1 MRVVTSDNWLDAQYS
16 VLGSALIDERVVPQI
31 ISETDETDYS
41 GGCRHVFRAIKSLFD
56 KHIPVDPV
64 SVNNALGGNYNQF
77 LTSLMEITPTAA
89 NVGTYIQ
96 ICREQARVLAIR
108 DLAGQFVQVNTVA
121 EARALLEKANAL
133 AASTQRQHSV
143 TLQQAFTDFGRRMQ
157 EHPKYLSWPIQ
168 QIRDN
173 LRVRAGNVVLIAAE
187 PSVGKTAFAL
197 QCAVHWAKNTSVGFF
212 SFETDPETLGDRIA
226 SHVMSISMEDIQN
239 RKLTDK
245 QWERYAYLGSQN
257 ADRKLTLE
265 PASGMTVSDI
275 RARIVEKG
283 YQVVVIDYLQL
294 IPSRGSTRYEQV
306 TNISLALHE
315 LAQSL
320 KVTVIALSQ
329 VSRSDDDHTPR
340 NSDLRESGQ
349 LEQDADVIIFLKL
362 RNKAKPEGPR
372 RLYVTKYKEGKRFQ
386 TNLSFDGETQTFAWI
401 SEVEAKA
408 FDAVT
413 ATGKNYKQKKPPVP
427 DVPENPEVPGQMEM
441 LPDDTP
447 VPFTDDEAE
456 AWDGR

>member
-1 MRVVTSDNWLDAQYS
+1 MRVTGDNWLDAQYS
-16 VLGSALIDERVVPQI
+16 VLGSALIDDRVVPQI

-41 GGCRHVFRAIKSLFD
+41 GGCRIVFRAIKTLFD
-56 KHIPVDPV
+56 KHVPVDPV
-64 SVNNALGGNYNQF
+64 SVNDALGGNYNKF
-77 LTSLMEITPTAA
+77 LLDLMEITPTAA

-96 ICREQARVLAIR
+96 ICREQSRVAAIR
-108 DLAGQFVQVNTVA
+108 DLAEKLGTVENMA
-121 EARALLEKANAL
+121 DARAMLEKANSY
-133 AASTQRQHSV
+133 AASTQRERSV
-143 TLQQAFTDFGRRMQ
+143 TLQQSFTDFGRRMQ
-157 EHPKYLSWPIQ
+157 ERPNYLRWPIQ
-168 QIRDN
+168 QIQDN

-197 QCAVHWAKNTSVGFF
+197 QCALHWAKSSNVGFF
-212 SFETDPETLGDRIA
+212 SYETDPETLGDRIA
-226 SHVMSISMEDIQN
+226 SHVMSISMDDIQN

-245 QWERYAYLGSQN
+245 QWQRYAYLGSQN

-275 RARIVEKG
+275 RARIVEKS
-283 YQVVVIDYLQL
+283 YQIVVIDYLQL

-306 TNISLALHE
+306 TNISLALHA

-320 KVTVIALSQ
+320 KVTVVALSQ

-362 RNKAKPEGPR
+362 RNKAKPDGPR
-372 RLYVTKYKEGKRFQ
+372 RFYVTKYKDGKRFQ
-386 TNLSFDGETQTFAWI
+386 TNLAFDGDTQTFSWI

-413 ATGKNYKQKKPPVP
+413 ATGKDYKQKKPPVP
-427 DVPENPEVPGQMEM
+427 DVPEKPEVPGQMEM

-447 VPFTDDEAE
+447 VPF
-456 AWDGR
+456 

>member
-1 MRVVTSDNWLDAQYS
+1 MRVTGDNWLDAQYS
-16 VLGSALIDERVVPQI
+16 VLGSALIDDRVVPQI
-31 ISETDETDYS
+31 IAETEEADYS
-41 GGCRHVFRAIKSLFD
+41 GGCRNVFLAIKRLFD
-56 KHIPVDPV
+56 KGVPVDPV
-64 SVNNALGGNYNQF
+64 SVNNALGGNYQDF
-77 LTSLMEITPTAA
+77 LVQLMEITPTAA

-96 ICREQARVLAIR
+96 ICREQSRVAAIR
-108 DLAGQFVQVNTVA
+108 DLAEKLGTVENMA
-121 EARALLEKANAL
+121 DARAMLEKANSY
-133 AASTQRQHSV
+133 AASTQRERSV
-143 TLQQAFTDFGRRMQ
+143 TLQQSFTDFGRRMQ
-157 EHPKYLSWPIQ
+157 ERPNYLRWPIQ
-168 QIRDN
+168 QIQDN

-197 QCAVHWAKNTSVGFF
+197 QCALHWAKSSNVGFF
-212 SFETDPETLGDRIA
+212 SYETDPETLGDRIA
-226 SHVMSISMEDIQN
+226 SHVMSISMDDIQN

-245 QWERYAYLGSQN
+245 QWQRYAYLGSQN

-283 YQVVVIDYLQL
+283 YQIVVIDYLQL
-294 IPSRGSTRYEQV
+294 IPSRGSNRYEQV
-306 TNISLALHE
+306 TNISLALHA

-320 KVTVIALSQ
+320 NVTVVALSQ

-362 RNKAKPEGPR
+362 RNKAKPDGPR
-372 RLYVTKYKEGKRFQ
+372 RFYVTKYKDGKRFQ
-386 TNLSFDGETQTFAWI
+386 TNLAFDGDTQTFSWI

-413 ATGKNYKQKKPPVP
+413 ATGKDYKQKKPPVP
-427 DVPENPEVPGQMEM
+427 DVPEKPEVPGQMEM

-447 VPFTDDEAE
+447 VPF
-456 AWDGR
+456 

>member
-1 MRVVTSDNWLDAQYS
+1 MRVTGDNWLDAQYS
-16 VLGSALIDERVVPQI
+16 VLGSALIDDRVVPQI

-41 GGCRHVFRAIKSLFD
+41 GGCRNVFRAIKTLFD
-56 KHIPVDPV
+56 KHVPVDPV
-64 SVNNALGGNYNQF
+64 SVNDALGGNYNKF
-77 LTSLMEITPTAA
+77 LLDLMEITPTAA

-96 ICREQARVLAIR
+96 ICREQSRVAAIR
-108 DLAGQFVQVNTVA
+108 DLAEKLGTVENMA
-121 EARALLEKANAL
+121 DARAMLEKANSY
-133 AASTQRQHSV
+133 AASTQRERSV
-143 TLQQAFTDFGRRMQ
+143 TLQQSFTDFGRRMQ
-157 EHPKYLSWPIQ
+157 ERPNYLRWPIQ
-168 QIRDN
+168 QIQDN

-197 QCAVHWAKNTSVGFF
+197 QCALHWAKSSNVGFF
-212 SFETDPETLGDRIA
+212 SYETDPETLGDRIA
-226 SHVMSISMEDIQN
+226 SHVMSISMDDIQN

-245 QWERYAYLGSQN
+245 QWQRYAYLGSQN

-283 YQVVVIDYLQL
+283 YQIVVIDYLQL
-294 IPSRGSTRYEQV
+294 IPSRGSNRYEQV
-306 TNISLALHE
+306 TNISLALHA

-320 KVTVIALSQ
+320 KVTVVALSQ

-362 RNKAKPEGPR
+362 RNKAKPDGPR
-372 RLYVTKYKEGKRFQ
+372 RFYVTKYKDGKRFQ
-386 TNLSFDGETQTFAWI
+386 TNLAFDGDTQTFAWM

-413 ATGKNYKQKKPPVP
+413 ATGKDYKQKKSPVP
-427 DVPENPEVPGQMEM
+427 DVPEKPEVPGQMEM

-447 VPFTDDEAE
+447 VPF
-456 AWDGR
+456 

>member
-1 MRVVTSDNWLDAQYS
+1 MRVTGDNWLDAQYS
-16 VLGSALIDERVVPQI
+16 VLGSALIDDRVVPQI

-41 GGCRHVFRAIKSLFD
+41 GSCRNVFRAIKTLFD
-56 KHIPVDPV
+56 KHVPVDPV
-64 SVNNALGGNYNQF
+64 SVNDALGGNYNKF
-77 LTSLMEITPTAA
+77 LLDLMEITPTAA

-96 ICREQARVLAIR
+96 ICREQSRVAAIR
-108 DLAGQFVQVNTVA
+108 DLAEKLGTVENMA
-121 EARALLEKANAL
+121 DARAMLEKANSY
-133 AASTQRQHSV
+133 AASTQRERSV
-143 TLQQAFTDFGRRMQ
+143 TLQQSFTDFGRRMQ
-157 EHPKYLSWPIQ
+157 ERPNYLRWPIQ
-168 QIRDN
+168 QIQDN

-197 QCAVHWAKNTSVGFF
+197 QCALHWAKSSNVGFF
-212 SFETDPETLGDRIA
+212 SYETDPETLGDRIA
-226 SHVMSISMEDIQN
+226 SHVMSISMDDIQN

-245 QWERYAYLGSQN
+245 QWQRYAYLGSQN

-283 YQVVVIDYLQL
+283 YQIVVIDYLQL
-294 IPSRGSTRYEQV
+294 IPSRGSNRYEQV
-306 TNISLALHE
+306 TNISLALHA

-320 KVTVIALSQ
+320 KVTVVALSQ

-362 RNKAKPEGPR
+362 RNKAKPDGPR
-372 RLYVTKYKEGKRFQ
+372 RFYVTKYKDGKRFQ
-386 TNLSFDGETQTFAWI
+386 TNLAFDGDTQTFSWI

-413 ATGKNYKQKKPPVP
+413 ATGKDYKQKKPPVP
-427 DVPENPEVPGQMEM
+427 DVPEKPEVPGQMEM

-447 VPFTDDEAE
+447 VPF
-456 AWDGR
+456 

>member
-1 MRVVTSDNWLDAQYS
+1 MHIATSDNWLDAQYS
-16 VLGSALIDERVVPQI
+16 VLGSALIDDRVVPQI
-31 ISETDETDYS
+31 ISETDEGDYS
-41 GGCRHVFRAIKSLFD
+41 GGCRQVFRAIKSLFD
-56 KHIPVDPV
+56 KEVPVDPV
-64 SVNNALGGNYNQF
+64 SVNNALGGTYADF
-77 LTSLMEITPTAA
+77 LKSLMDITPTAA

-108 DLAGQFVQVNTVA
+108 DLAGQFVDVNTVA
-121 EARALLEKANAL
+121 DARALIEKMNAL
-133 AASTQRQHSV
+133 ATSTQRKQSV
-143 TLQQAFTDFGRRMQ
+143 TLKQSFTDFGRRMQ
-157 EHPKYLSWPIQ
+157 ERPKYIGWPIQ
-168 QIRDN
+168 QIQDN

-197 QCAVHWAKNTSVGFF
+197 QCAVHWAKNYNVGFF

-245 QWERYAYLGSQN
+245 QWERYAYFGSQN
-257 ADRKLTLE
+257 AERKLTLE

-275 RARIVEKG
+275 RARTVEKG
-283 YQVVVIDYLQL
+283 YQIVVIDYLQL
-294 IPSRGSTRYEQV
+294 ISSRGSNRYEQV

-320 KVTVIALSQ
+320 KVTVVALSQ

-362 RNKAKPEGPR
+362 RNQVKPEGPR
-372 RLYVTKYKEGKRFQ
+372 RLFVSKYKEGKRFS
-386 TNLSFDGETQTFAWI
+386 TNLSFAGETQTFTWI

-408 FDAVT
+408 FDAAT
-413 ATGKNYKQKKPPVP
+413 ATGKAYKQKKPPVP
-427 DVPENPEVPGQMEM
+427 DVPENPNVPGQMEM

-447 VPFTDDEAE
+447 VPF
-456 AWDGR
+456 